1 MQVAR
6 WGNSLAV
13 RIPAKT
19 VKALA
24 LKEGDNVEIDLTV
37 VPSTIEDVKLRREQ
51 ALNQLR
57 GLRGSLTQ
65 KDLVYNREE
74 LYRR

>member
-24 LKEGDNVEIDLTV
+24 LKEGDAVEMDLTV